1 MAFGAIVLGFFA
13 ALLSF
18 FTYQLLD
25 KFDILTKH
33 YNIND
38 SECELFETPL
48 GPEDFVLYEDFI
60 ISGVDDRVALFMKP
74 NATLTAPDGQ
84 LIAIDTHTGKYTPL
98 QLTNFPSKEFA
109 FHPHGLYNIKETLY
123 VLNHAWHRG
132 GERIEKFIISKSSSS
147 LNITWKESILIP
159 DTYLGMLNDIAF
171 YSDNEF
177 FATTWTPLP
186 DSPTG
191 PHTDMVT
198 SLYKLGSW
206 LFTNSTYLLH
216 CKVTNGTADC
226 SQFDSGKMMNGV
238 TIVNKRLFA
247 VDTVAKKLKV
257 YLMGRSRVFKKE
269 REVDLPIHPDNIL
282 YYHEEQS
289 LYIGGYDRQ
298 IDMILS
304 GLNLEEKPQVPGAL
318 IKVIPSE
325 FEIETV
331 VSTDKYSGISV
342 GQKIHD
348 RFFLGSWAEK
358 GVFVCPS

>member
-1 MAFGAIVLGFFA
+1 MAFGAIILGLFA

-25 KFDILTKH
+25 KFDLLTKH
-33 YNIND
+33 HNIND

-48 GPEDFVLYEDFI
+48 GPEDFILYEDFI

-84 LIAIDTHTGKYTPL
+84 LIAIDTHTGKHTPL
-98 QLTNFPSKEFA
+98 ELKNFPSEEYA
-109 FHPHGLYNIKETLY
+109 FHPHGLYKINETLY

-132 GERIEKFIISKSSSS
+132 GERIEKFTISKSSSS

-177 FATTWTPLP
+177 FATTWTPLR
-186 DSPTG
+186 DSLTG
-191 PHTDMVT
+191 PETDMVT

-216 CKVTNGTADC
+216 CKVTNGTSDC

-238 TIVNKRLFA
+238 MLVNKRLFA

-282 YYHEEQS
+282 YYHDEQS
-289 LYIGGYDRQ
+289 LYIGGYTRQ
-298 IDMILS
+298 IDIILS
-304 GLNLEEKPQVPGAL
+304 GLNLEEKAEVPGAL
-318 IKVIPSE
+318 IKVIPSD
-325 FEIETV
+325 FKIETV
-331 VSTDKYSGISV
+331 VSTDRYSGISV
-342 GQKIHD
+342 GQKVHD
-348 RFFLGSWAEK
+348 RFFLGSWVEK